1 MLHVDKRALWT
12 VHTAREN
19 KIDWKMKK
27 MLNLTHNK
35 EEANKITI
43 QGIFFFFFAVR
54 MAKIEKFGMYLISKA
69 VKKQALLSF
78 IVCRIQLRTNI

>member
-1 MLHVDKRALWT
+1 MLRVDKGALWT

-19 KIDWKMKK
+19 KMAWKMKK

-35 EEANKITI
+35 EEANKITT
-43 QGIFFFFFAVR
+43 QGFFFFFAPVR
-54 MAKIEKFGMYLISKA
+54 MAKIEKFGMYLIGKA

-78 IVCRIQLRTNI
+78 IACRIQLRTNI